1 MLSFFTITHIIREK
15 SDQRRMASMKKS
27 TLTTLLGLL
36 FVMPFSSCEAV
47 PSGSKASLETLASST
62 SESLLDESFET
73 EGTASSSRGAVSEP
87 KPTLAKLTF
96 TFNKD
101 TLSYAVMLS
110 EAGNKMTYGPV
121 VIPETYNGFPVTKIA
136 KQGFWCEKGPSAVYI
151 PKTIK
156 GIADNAFECSGSSL
170 TSIDVSPDNPKYSS
184 CRGMLFN
191 KDMTEL
197 IRCPKGKRNQIWLP
211 ADVLALRDHSFYE
224 CNLSG
229 LKSLPDSLT
238 TIGDSAFALAR
249 NMPSTFVIPDNVTRI
264 GDHAFSGS
272 SLTGLVLG
280 KGVETI
286 GEYAFQNCANL
297 TEFEIPGSVKTIET
311 GTFDSCRSFENVTIS
326 SGVKTIGELA
336 FANCTS
342 LISVTISETVSSI
355 SQRAF
360 INCSSMEWFLVSPGN
375 PHYCSL
381 HDVLYNKNQTELLRC
396 PENKKRLTIPD
407 TVTTI
412 GDYAFYAN
420 KKLTYFVIPDNVTK
434 VGESAF
440 RSCLFLKEVTIGQNV
455 TILDQNSFYGC
466 EALKTL
472 TMNSDVLV
480 EIGSEAFYGS
490 RSLRSVITPDSIARI
505 GTSAFYGCTSLEEFT
520 LGSGAGYIYGN
531 AFRGCNKLVTFNYN
545 GTTNQWASVRK
556 YESPFRGSSVRTI
569 NCTNGRVSLAVMEY

>member
-1 MLSFFTITHIIREK
+1 
-15 SDQRRMASMKKS
+15 MKKS

-36 FVMPFSSCEAV
+36 FVLPFSSCEAV
-47 PSGSKASLETLASST
+47 PSKSESSLETLASST
-62 SESLLDESFET
+62 SESSLEESLST
-73 EGTASSSRGAVSEP
+73 GGTASSSRAALSEP
-87 KPTLAKLTF
+87 KPTPDKFTF

-101 TLSYAVMLS
+101 TLSYAVTLS
-110 EAGNKMTYGPV
+110 EAGSKMTYGSV

-156 GIADNAFECSGSSL
+156 GIADKAFECSGSNL

-211 ADVLALRDHSFYE
+211 DDVLTLRDHSFYE
-224 CNLSG
+224 CSLAG
-229 LKSLPDSLT
+229 LNRLPDSLT
-238 TIGDSAFALAR
+238 TIGDSAFELVTK
-249 NMPSTFVIPDNVTRI
+249 MPSTFVVPDNVTEI
-264 GDHAFSGS
+264 GKNAFAGAPISE
-272 SLTGLVLG
+272 LVLG
-280 KGVETI
+280 NSLQTI
-286 GEYAFQNCANL
+286 GEYAFAQCTDL
-297 TEFEIPGSVKTIET
+297 THLEIPSSVRTIET
-311 GTFDSCRSFENVTIS
+311 CAFDSCRSLESVTIN
-326 SGVKTIGELA
+326 SGLKTIGELA

-342 LISVTISETVSSI
+342 LIGVTLPDTVSSI
-355 SQRAF
+355 STRAF
-360 INCSSMEWFLVSPGN
+360 INCSSMEWFLVSPDN

-381 HDVLYNKNQTELLRC
+381 HDVLYNKDQTELLRC

-420 KKLTYFVIPDNVTK
+420 KKLTYFVIPHNVTK

-440 RSCLFLKEVTIGQNV
+440 RSCPFLKEVTIGQNV
-455 TILDQNSFYGC
+455 TIIDQDSFYGC

-472 TMNSDVLV
+472 TMKSDVLV

-490 RSLRSVITPDSIARI
+490 RSLRSVITPDSIAKI

-520 LGSGAGYIYGN
+520 LGSGAAYIYGN
-531 AFRGCNKLVTFNYN
+531 AFRGCNKLETFNYN
-545 GTTNQWASVRK
+545 GTRNQWASVRK
-556 YESPFRGSSVRTI
+556 YESPFKGSSVRTI
-569 NCTNGRVSLAVMEY
+569 NCTDGQVSLSVMEYI

>member
-1 MLSFFTITHIIREK
+1 
-15 SDQRRMASMKKS
+15 MKKS

-47 PSGSKASLETLASST
+47 PSKSGSSLETLASST
-62 SESLLDESFET
+62 SESLLDDSFET
-73 EGTASSSRGAVSEP
+73 EGTASSSRAALSEP
-87 KPTLAKLTF
+87 MPTPQYLKF
-96 TFNKD
+96 TLNTEIKGYEVSLNEEY
-101 TLSYAVMLS
+101 TGLNRA
-110 EAGNKMTYGPV
+110 V
-121 VIPETYNGFPVTKIA
+121 VIPDEYYGVTVKSIAEKGFSCI
-136 KQGFWCEKGPSAVYI
+136 EGPSAVYI
-151 PKTIK
+151 PKTILRIGNK
-156 GIADNAFECSGSSL
+156 AFKDCGSSL
-170 TSIDVSPDNPKYSS
+170 SNIDVSPDNPKYSS
-184 CRGMLFN
+184 FRGMLFN
-191 KDMTEL
+191 KDKTEL
-197 IRCPKGKRNQIWLP
+197 IRCPKGKLGEIYLP
-211 ADVLALRDHSFYE
+211 NNVLTLCDHSFYK
-224 CNLSG
+224 CNLAGFRG
-229 LKSLPDSLT
+229 LPNSLV
-238 TIGDSAFALAR
+238 TIGESAFELATK
-249 NMPSTFVIPDNVTRI
+249 MPSTFVIPDNVTRI

-286 GEYAFQNCANL
+286 GEYAFENCANL

-311 GTFDSCRSFENVTIS
+311 GTFDSCCSLKNVTTNRGLEAIR
-326 SGVKTIGELA
+326 ELA

-342 LISVTISETVSSI
+342 LISVNISETVSSI

-360 INCSSMEWFLVSPGN
+360 INCGSMEWFLVSPDN

-396 PENKKRLTIPD
+396 PENKKRLAIPD

-440 RSCLFLKEVTIGQNV
+440 RSCPFLKEVTIGQNV

-490 RSLRSVITPDSIARI
+490 RSLRSVITPDSIEKI

-520 LGSGAGYIYGN
+520 LGSGAAYLYGN

-569 NCTNGRVSLAVMEY
+569 NCTDGRVSLAVMEY

>member
-1 MLSFFTITHIIREK
+1 
-15 SDQRRMASMKKS
+15 MKKS

-36 FVMPFSSCEAV
+36 FVLPFSSCEAV
-47 PSGSKASLETLASST
+47 PSKSVSSLETLASST
-62 SESLLDESFET
+62 SESLLDDSFET
-73 EGTASSSRGAVSEP
+73 EGTASSSRAALSEP
-87 KPTLAKLTF
+87 KPTPDKLTF

-101 TLSYAVMLS
+101 TLSYAVTLS
-110 EAGNKMTYGPV
+110 EAGSKMTYGSV

-156 GIADNAFECSGSSL
+156 GIADKAFECSGSNL

-184 CRGMLFN
+184 RRGMLFN

-197 IRCPKGKRNQIWLP
+197 IRCPKGKRSQIWLP
-211 ADVLALRDHSFYE
+211 DDILTLRDHSFYE
-224 CNLSG
+224 CSLAG
-229 LKSLPDSLT
+229 LNKLPDSLT
-238 TIGDSAFALAR
+238 TIGDSAFELVTK
-249 NMPSTFVIPDNVTRI
+249 MPSTFVVPDNVTEI
-264 GDHAFSGS
+264 GKNAFAGAPISE
-272 SLTGLVLG
+272 LVLG
-280 KGVETI
+280 NSLQTI
-286 GEYAFQNCANL
+286 GEYAFAQCTDL
-297 TEFEIPGSVKTIET
+297 THLEIPSSVKSIEA
-311 GTFDSCRSFENVTIS
+311 GTFDSCRSLKNVTTNRGLKAIR
-326 SGVKTIGELA
+326 ELA

-355 SQRAF
+355 STRAF
-360 INCSSMEWFLVSPGN
+360 IGCSSMEWFLVSPDN

-381 HDVLYNKNQTELLRC
+381 HDVLYNKDQTELLRC

-420 KKLTYFVIPDNVTK
+420 KKLTSFVIPDTVTK

-440 RSCLFLKEVTIGQNV
+440 RNCPFLKEVTIGQNV

-490 RSLRSVITPDSIARI
+490 RSLRSVITPDSIAKI
-505 GTSAFYGCTSLEEFT
+505 GTSAFCGCTSLEEFT
-520 LGSGAGYIYGN
+520 LGSAAAYLYGN
-531 AFRGCNKLVTFNYN
+531 AFRGCNKLETFNYN
-545 GTTNQWASVRK
+545 GTMNQWASVRK
-556 YESPFRGSSVRTI
+556 YESPFKGSYVRTI
-569 NCTNGRVSLAVMEY
+569 NCTDGQVSLSVMEYI